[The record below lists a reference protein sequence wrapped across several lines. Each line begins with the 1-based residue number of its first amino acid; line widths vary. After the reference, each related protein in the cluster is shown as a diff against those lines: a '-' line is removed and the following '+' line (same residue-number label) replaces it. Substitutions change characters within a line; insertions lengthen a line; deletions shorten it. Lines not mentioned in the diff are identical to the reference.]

1 MFVSPWYFALLIFFG
16 YRDPAQGLLW
26 AACITLSLLVHEF
39 GHALVARHLRHDPSI
54 SLHGFGGTTSRT
66 RTGRDVEEAAIVAM
80 GPAAGLVLGMIVY
93 GGWQVL
99 AHFDLNTAFAA
110 RVAYALLVPCIL
122 WNLLNL
128 LPLWPLDGGQLFRLG
143 LGRLLGPSRAGK
155 VTHALSIAVVVL
167 LAVFAL
173 RNGMYFWLVLLVM
186 LGMQNVQAMQG
197 QSVEVDTPRASPLA
211 FELVESASE
220 ALRTGQFKE
229 AARLAHQAR
238 AQEGASPTLME
249 RIWEILGVAT
259 RQLGEYEEALAYL
272 RRARPTE
279 AVRTAT
285 YDCLTQLERQEELA
299 EIQTRWAS
307 LKSSGSMA
315 RWLTGALSVIAFAL
329 ALVFST
335 SLSDLLRF

>member
-26 AACITLSLLVHEF
+26 AAAITVGLLVHEF

-54 SLHGFGGTTSRT
+54 TLHGFGGTTSRT

-80 GPAAGLVLGMIVY
+80 GPAAGLVLGLMVY
-93 GGWQVL
+93 GAWQVL

-143 LGRLLGPSRAGK
+143 ASRLVGPSRAGRL
-155 VTHALSIAVVVL
+155 THSISIAVVVL
-167 LAVFAL
+167 LAVYTL
-173 RNGMYFWLVLLVM
+173 RHQMYFALVLLVM
-186 LGMQNVQAMQG
+186 FGMQNVQALQG
-197 QSVEVDTPRASPLA
+197 QAVEVDSPRASPLA

-220 ALRTGQFKE
+220 ALRAGQFKE

-238 AQEGASPTLME
+238 AQEGLSPALME
-249 RIWEILGVAT
+249 RIWEILGIAT
-259 RQLGEYEEALAYL
+259 RLLGEYEEALAYL
-272 RRARPTE
+272 RRARPNE
-279 AVRTAT
+279 AVCNAT
-285 YDCLTQLERQEELA
+285 YDCLTQLDRQEELA
-299 EIQTRWAS
+299 EIQARWS
-307 LKSSGSMA
+307 TLKSSRSMA
-315 RWLTGALSVIAFAL
+315 RWLTGALSVIAFSL

-335 SLSDLLRF
+335 SLSELLRF